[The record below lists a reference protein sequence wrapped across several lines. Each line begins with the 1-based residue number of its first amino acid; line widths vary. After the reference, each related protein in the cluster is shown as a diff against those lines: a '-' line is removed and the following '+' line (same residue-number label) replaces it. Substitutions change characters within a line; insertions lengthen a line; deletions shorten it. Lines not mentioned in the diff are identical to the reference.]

1 MLENRQGTTA
11 MTVTVQGAP
20 LRVNGLPHRV
30 HDATVHVMDVGGAV
44 SGRRGM
50 QPGRARARLWC
61 TPPQEQKQQGQGQP
75 RGHAGGER
83 VVEAR
88 RRPEGGTAASLG
100 PVLAVSM
107 LER

>member
-30 HDATVHVMDVGGAV
+30 HDATVHVTDVGGAV

-75 RGHAGGER
+75 GGQHA
-83 VVEAR
+83 VWF
-88 RRPEGGTAASLG
+88 ASL
-100 PVLAVSM
+100 LASDGEWWACRLVM
-107 LER
+107 E